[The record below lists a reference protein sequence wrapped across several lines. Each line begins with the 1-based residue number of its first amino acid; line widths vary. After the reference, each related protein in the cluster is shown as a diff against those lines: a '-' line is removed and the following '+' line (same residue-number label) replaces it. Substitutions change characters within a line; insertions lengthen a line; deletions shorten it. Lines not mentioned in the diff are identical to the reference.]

1 MYDVVDPN
9 KRRQL
14 PQHDFNE
21 PKVNQTPASFRF
33 IKGSIEQKQEED
45 ILINTSD
52 QTLVIIRPKYYVGSS
67 GSVWASDYMRLCH
80 EQPQLFQESGLHAYS
95 TALKKFSAYL
105 HDIAYYFSHLTMEED
120 VTNASSESDC
130 QHRLYEEHKL
140 HWLVQQTEEATESW
154 NEEEDSILESEKVIG
169 TDLKSKAVDIQKKAK
184 CCIEN
189 CLQLI
194 VDNKLYEKEED
205 VSNDCKEL
213 CHTIERL
220 QLTPWCCDVLKA
232 TDAGPGV
239 GVSNLEVRFRD
250 IEIARVHSSDRVNR
264 IHRAPGDSGQNEAER
279 SNAAIGDALVDG
291 SALKWNYYGPLD
303 GLKEDEVKNLSVTD
317 LQKRENDCMEKN
329 AWKVAEEVTKII
341 DDEPG
346 PAGDYMKCYVTTRQE
361 KQFLFNTTYLLQYTS
376 IKSDIN
382 RATVP
387 GNAYFSKIEK
397 FTQEHSESGEMYMEF
412 LKGSCEKEK
421 SERCEYCVSNDFCCS
436 TDIKHIPRPYPD
448 AQRPGLHYLAMKDT
462 PTVGRSVDDFHPR
475 VQLKAISEKITHF
488 LIILTTSQI
497 SRRNTWLLKTPSS
510 CMSIT

>member
-1 MYDVVDPN
+1 M
-9 KRRQL
+9 
-14 PQHDFNE
+14 
-21 PKVNQTPASFRF
+21 
-33 IKGSIEQKQEED
+33 
-45 ILINTSD
+45 
-52 QTLVIIRPKYYVGSS
+52 
-67 GSVWASDYMRLCH
+67 
-80 EQPQLFQESGLHAYS
+80 
-95 TALKKFSAYL
+95 
-105 HDIAYYFSHLTMEED
+105 
-120 VTNASSESDC
+120 
-130 QHRLYEEHKL
+130 
-140 HWLVQQTEEATESW
+140 
-154 NEEEDSILESEKVIG
+154 
-169 TDLKSKAVDIQKKAK
+169 
-184 CCIEN
+184 
-189 CLQLI
+189 I

-213 CHTIERL
+213 CHAIERL

-250 IEIARVHSSDRVNR
+250 IEIARIHSSDRVNR

-303 GLKEDEVKNLSVTD
+303 GLTEDEVKNLSVTE
-317 LQKRENDCMEKN
+317 LQQRENDCMEKN

-346 PAGDYMKCYVTTRQE
+346 PAGDYMKSYVTTRQE
-361 KQFLFNTTYLLQYTS
+361 QQFFFNTTYLLQYTS
-376 IKSDIN
+376 TKSDIN

-421 SERCEYCVSNDFCCS
+421 SERCEYCVSNAFCCS
-436 TDIKHIPRPYPD
+436 ADIKHIPKPYPN
-448 AQRPGLHYLAMKDT
+448 AQRPGLHYLPTKDT

-475 VQLKAISEKITHF
+475 VQLKAIFREDNSFFDNPDNIKDFSQKYVVTEDAIKMYVNHMKLLSLRKEKRSKEKAEQREEEARKTYKDYDWEGMFHERSLSQLKVVELDKYIAHHNLGKYGTKKAKLEAIKENIIQELSKRIERRMGKATMSRL
-488 LIILTTSQI
+488 LIHSVVIQKTT
-497 SRRNTWLLKTPSS
+497 RRKKTVSLQRLVFQALKRKRSPLKKKK
-510 CMSIT
+510 